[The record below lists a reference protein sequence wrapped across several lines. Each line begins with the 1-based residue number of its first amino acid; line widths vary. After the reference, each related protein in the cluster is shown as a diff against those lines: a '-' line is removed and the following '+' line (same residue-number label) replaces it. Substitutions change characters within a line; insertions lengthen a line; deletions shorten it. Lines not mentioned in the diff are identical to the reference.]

1 MNNKPS
7 FLKAA
12 LLVIFDFF
20 MGSVN
25 SKLGFALLSF
35 VIGIVLLLRP
45 LLSLDGKEIQK
56 TIVPYFIGTL
66 LLVISLF
73 LIVSW
78 YRNRK
83 K

>member
-20 MGSVN
+20 IGSVN
-25 SKLGFALLSF
+25 SKLGFAFLSF
-35 VIGIVLLLRP
+35 VIGFVLLLRP
-45 LLSLDGKEIQK
+45 LLTLDGKEIQK